1 MIFEILLHAIYL
13 DEVLVKQATDSHNP
27 ERLMRA
33 RNWVRN
39 KCPHKPP
46 FGTVAGACD
55 SRQIGGLR

>member
-1 MIFEILLHAIYL
+1 L

-33 RNWVRN
+33 RNWVKN